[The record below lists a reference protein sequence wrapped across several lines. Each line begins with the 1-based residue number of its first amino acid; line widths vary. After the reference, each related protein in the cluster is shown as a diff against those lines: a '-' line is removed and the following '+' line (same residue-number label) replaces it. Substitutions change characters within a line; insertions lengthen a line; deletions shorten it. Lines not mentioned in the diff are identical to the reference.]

1 MTLPI
6 YLQVLKD
13 NYDLTPGEV
22 WRKAGYSEQQIEY
35 LMSLVRRR
43 VRTSLNIRQDTLIS
57 WLAQRGLFDE
67 RWYD

>member
-1 MTLPI
+1 MTLPK

-22 WRKAGYSEQQIEY
+22 WRKAGYSEKEREY

-43 VRTSLNIRQDTLIS
+43 VRTSLNIGQDTLIS
-57 WLAQRGLFDE
+57 WMAERGLFDE
-67 RWYD
+67 

>member
-1 MTLPI
+1 MTLPR
-6 YLQVLKD
+6 YLQVLRD
-13 NYDLTPGEV
+13 NYDLTLGEA
-22 WRKAGYSEQQIEY
+22 WRKAGYTDQQIEY

-57 WLAQRGLFDE
+57 WLAVRGLFDE

>member
-1 MTLPI
+1 MTLPK

-22 WRKAGYSEQQIEY
+22 WRRAGYSEKEREY
-35 LMSLVRRR
+35 LMDLVRRR
-43 VRTSLNIRQDTLIS
+43 VRTSLNIGQNTLIS

-67 RWYD
+67 R

>member
-1 MTLPI
+1 MTLPK

-22 WRKAGYSEQQIEY
+22 WRKAGYSEEQIEY
-35 LMSLVRRR
+35 LMGLVRRR

-57 WLAQRGLFDE
+57 WLAERGLFDE

>member
-1 MTLPI
+1 MTLPK

-22 WRKAGYSEQQIEY
+22 WRKAGYSEQQREY

-57 WLAQRGLFDE
+57 WLAERGLFDE
-67 RWYD
+67 R

>member
-1 MTLPI
+1 MTLPK

-22 WRKAGYSEQQIEY
+22 WRKEGYSERHREH
-35 LMSLVRRR
+35 LMDLVRRR
-43 VRTSLNIRQDTLIS
+43 VKTGLNIGQDTLIS

-67 RWYD
+67 Q

>member
-1 MTLPI
+1 MALPR
-6 YLQVLKD
+6 YLQVLRD
-13 NYDLTPGEV
+13 NFDLTPGEA

-35 LMSLVRRR
+35 LMDLVRRR
-43 VRTSLNIRQDTLIS
+43 VRTSLNINQNTLIS

>member
-1 MTLPI
+1 MTLPR
-6 YLQVLKD
+6 YLQVLRD
-13 NYDLTPGEV
+13 NYDLTLGEA
-22 WRKAGYSEQQIEY
+22 WSKAGYSEQQIEY

-67 RWYD
+67 R